1 MGYDYDNDDFDISDL
16 KDSHDEFDL
25 TDEELDQY
33 DDSKL
38 ILLEQLEYRMDLAEQ
53 QLALAIAEGDD
64 EDHIERLRDELELLT
79 IDYIQYGI

>member
-1 MGYDYDNDDFDISDL
+1 MGYDYDNDDFDLSDL
-16 KDSHDEFDL
+16 KDSQDEFDL

-64 EDHIERLRDELELLT
+64 GDHIERLRDELELLT